1 MTSDNDKMCPMLAST
16 TFHGDNVGLAGWTSG
31 NTAQPPL
38 LLLHGVSR
46 RRATFAPLLPWLM
59 PRFSVQSYDQRG
71 HGESERG
78 RGYFVRDYAADA
90 VRVVGSLDR
99 PVLYGHS
106 LGALVAL
113 RTAAACPDAVRGVVL
128 EDPPGPT
135 FLTAV
140 DRSPYAAVFT
150 LYREHAGS
158 TLSVGELAR
167 TLSAAPLAGA
177 PGMPTTTFGATRDP
191 ANVRFTASCLK
202 GLDPATM
209 LPLLANAWL
218 DGIDWE
224 ATLRRVT
231 CPVLLLRADP
241 TRGGMLPD
249 GDFRQL
255 CDTLADVTPIDLPGI
270 GHNAVGQQPDLMP
283 RFVIPFLESL
293 PFGDAAKTS

>member
-1 MTSDNDKMCPMLAST
+1 MLTSTA
-16 TFHGDNVGLAGWTSG
+16 FQGDGVSLSGWTAG
-31 NTAQPPL
+31 CPAAPPL

-46 RRATFAPLLPWLM
+46 RRATFAPLLPWLL
-59 PRFSVQSYDQRG
+59 PRFCVRAYDQRG

-78 RGYFVRDYAADA
+78 EGYFVRDYAADS
-90 VRVVGSLDR
+90 VRVVGTLGR

-113 RTAAACPDAVRGVVL
+113 LTAAACPDSVAGIVL

-135 FLTAV
+135 FLASV

-150 LYREHAGS
+150 LYRQHAGS

-167 TLSAAPLAGA
+167 KLSAAPLPGA
-177 PGMPTTTFGATRDP
+177 PGMPATTFGATRDP

-218 DGIDWE
+218 DGVDWV

-241 TRGGMLPD
+241 ARGGMLPD

-255 CDTLADVTPIDLPGI
+255 CDTLADPTPIDLAGI
-270 GHNAVGQQPDLMP
+270 GHNAVGQQPDLVP

-293 PFGDAAKTS
+293 PFGDEPMKS

>member
-1 MTSDNDKMCPMLAST
+1 MLTAT
-16 TFHGDNVGLAGWTSG
+16 TFQGDGVLLSGWTAGSS
-31 NTAQPPL
+31 AQPPL

-46 RRATFAPLLPWLM
+46 RRATFAPLLPWLV
-59 PRFSVQSYDQRG
+59 PRFCVRAYDQRG

-78 RGYFVRDYAADA
+78 PGYFVRDYAADA
-90 VRVVGSLDR
+90 VRVVGTLSK

-113 RTAAACPDAVRGVVL
+113 LVAAACPDSVGAIVL
-128 EDPPGPT
+128 EDPPGPS
-135 FLTAV
+135 FLAAV

-158 TLSVGELAR
+158 ALSVGELAR
-167 TLSAAPLAGA
+167 QLSAAPLPGA
-177 PGMPTTTFGATRDP
+177 PGIPATTFGATRDP

-224 ATLRRVT
+224 ATLRRVA
-231 CPVLLLRADP
+231 CPVLVLRADP
-241 TRGGMLPD
+241 ARGGMLPD
-249 GDFRQL
+249 GDFRIL
-255 CDTLADVTPIDLPGI
+255 GDTLADATLIELPGI
-270 GHNAVGQQPDLMP
+270 GHNAVGQQPDLVP
-283 RFVIPFLESL
+283 RLVIPFLESL
-293 PFGDAAKTS
+293 SFGDAALKS

>member
-1 MTSDNDKMCPMLAST
+1 MLTST
-16 TFHGDNVGLAGWTSG
+16 TFHGDRAKLAGWTSG

-59 PRFSVQSYDQRG
+59 PRFCVLAYDQRG

-78 RGYFVRDYAADA
+78 GGYFVRDYADDA
-90 VRVVGSLDR
+90 VRVVGRLDR

-106 LGALVAL
+106 LGALVAVL
-113 RTAAACPDAVRGVVL
+113 VAAACPDAVTGIVL

-140 DRSPYAAVFT
+140 DRSSSAAVFT

-158 TLSVGELAR
+158 TLCVGELTR
-167 TLSAAPLAGA
+167 KLSAAPLPGA
-177 PGMPTTTFGATRDP
+177 PGMPATTFGATRDS
-191 ANVRFTASCLK
+191 ANVRFMASCLK
-202 GLDPATM
+202 LLDPATM
-209 LPLLANAWL
+209 LPLLSNAWL

-224 ATLRRVT
+224 ATLRRVS

-241 TRGGMLPD
+241 THGGMLPD
-249 GDFRQL
+249 GDFRLL
-255 CDTLADVTPIDLPGI
+255 CDTLADVTPIDLAGI
-270 GHNAVGQQPDLMP
+270 GHNAVGQQPDLVP
-283 RFVIPFLESL
+283 RLVIPFLESL
-293 PFGDAAKTS
+293 PFGDAARKP